1 MTTAAPEIEDD
12 ASRRNA
18 ELVLDEIDLGSN
30 LSIGETQIGAREILA
45 KQILPPWL
53 ALGLGGVGVRLTGAI
68 GSEEIGL
75 LRRVNLPGG
84 RLLLVLLGA
93 PAGAR

>member
-1 MTTAAPEIEDD
+1 MAVA
-12 ASRRNA
+12 
-18 ELVLDEIDLGSN
+18 LVLGRAVWPTSATEAVTL
-30 LSIGETQIGAREILA
+30 TVAGAIVF
-45 KQILPPWL
+45 
-53 ALGLGGVGVRLTGAI
+53 GVGVRLTGAI